1 MAMIIDVA
9 PEVELKIRSLAA
21 LQGMSPESYLSDLV
35 ETNVRK
41 GRPNERTM
49 PANEKILLQQIN
61 VGLSQVQWER
71 YHALLSKRDARNLT
85 EEEHQELLQI
95 INSIEILNARRI
107 EALAELAQLRRK
119 PIRTVMAELGITPP
133 SYG

>member
-1 MAMIIDVA
+1 MAMTIDIA

-21 LQGMSPESYLSDLV
+21 RQGMSPESYLSDLV

-41 GRPNERTM
+41 YEPGERIT
-49 PANEKILLQQIN
+49 PANEKRILQQIN

-71 YHALLSKRDARNLT
+71 YHDLLQKRDSRNLSA
-85 EEEHQELLQI
+85 EEYQELLQI
-95 INSIEILNARRI
+95 TNSIEILNARRI
-107 EALAELAQLRRK
+107 EALAELAQLRQK

-133 SYG
+133 FYG

>member
-1 MAMIIDVA
+1 MAMIIDID
-9 PEVELKIRSLAA
+9 PEVEVKIRSLAA
-21 LQGMSPESYLSDLV
+21 RQGMSPESYLSDLV

-41 GRPNERTM
+41 HEPDERII
-49 PANEKILLQQIN
+49 PADEKKLLQQIN

-71 YHALLSKRDARNLT
+71 YHDLRQKRDARNLT
-85 EEEHQELLQI
+85 AEEYQELLQI
-95 INSIEILNARRI
+95 INGIEILNARRI
-107 EALAELAQLRRK
+107 EALDELAQLRRK